1 MNPTFWQRIDGLA
14 RTACPFTITLLLM
27 ITFLVPLQIP
37 NLSEVIPSVLLISV
51 FYWTLYRP
59 DLMPIWA
66 VFGLAFVHDLLT
78 GILLG
83 IGPFILLLFCLALN
97 GQRKFLASTSFSV
110 LWVSFFTLSSL
121 AFTLK
126 WILIYLLESGT
137 PDFRPVLFQNL
148 TTVAVYPAFSWIFSL
163 IQRSLLKS

>member
-1 MNPTFWQRIDGLA
+1 MNPTFWQRIDGMA
-14 RTACPFTITLLLM
+14 RSACPFTITLLLT
-27 ITFLVPLQIP
+27 IFSLIPLNIP
-37 NLSEVIPSVLLISV
+37 NLAEVVPSILLISV

-66 VFGLAFVHDLLT
+66 VFGLAFIHDLLT

-83 IGPFILLLFCLALN
+83 IGPLILLLFCLALN
-97 GQRKFLASTSFSV
+97 GQRKFLASASFSV
-110 LWVSFFTLSSL
+110 LWFSFFILSSL

-126 WILIYLLESGT
+126 WALLYGLEPGVV
-137 PDFRPVLFQNL
+137 DYRPVFFQNL
-148 TTVAVYPAFSWIFSL
+148 TTVAVYPAFSWIFAL